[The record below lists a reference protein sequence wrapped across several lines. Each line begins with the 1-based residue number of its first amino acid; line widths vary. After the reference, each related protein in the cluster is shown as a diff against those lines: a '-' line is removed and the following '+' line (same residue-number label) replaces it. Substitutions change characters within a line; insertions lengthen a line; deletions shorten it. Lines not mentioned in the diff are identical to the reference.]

1 MVMIGLAERGVPG
14 SQCGCLVC
22 RVPPTDDA
30 WRPGGAQ
37 SACSACCVSISKPS
51 RTRPI
56 GLKMFLVVEP
66 LMTGHTLR
74 VRVYSEDQARTA
86 VA

>member
-30 WRPGGAQ
+30 WRPGGA
-37 SACSACCVSISKPS
+37 CSACCVSISKPS

-66 LMTGHTLR
+66 LGHTLR